1 MRDRGSMLVLV
12 VFVGVAITL
21 AVLLAA
27 TPVLG
32 DLIDRQQA
40 RSAADAAA
48 LAGVSGGMTASSELA
63 SANGAALVAWS
74 RRGRQVTVRVQVGDQ
89 VAVARATDQP

>member
-21 AVLLAA
+21 AVMLTV

-40 RSAADAAA
+40 RSAADASA
-48 LAGVSGGMTASSELA
+48 LAGVNGGMTASSELA

-74 RRGRQVTVRVQVGDQ
+74 RHGRQVTVRVQVGAQ
-89 VAVARATDQP
+89 VAVARATDEP

>member
-12 VFVGVAITL
+12 VFVGVAITVAVML
-21 AVLLAA
+21 AI

-48 LAGVSGGMTASSELA
+48 LAGVNGGVAASSALA
-63 SANGAALVAWS
+63 SMNGAVLVAWS
-74 RRGRQVTVRVQVGDQ
+74 QDGRQVTVQVQVGDQ
-89 VAVARATDQP
+89 VAIARATDQP